1 MNRVCIFINRVCIF
15 IKNSIS
21 YSKFCST
28 RRLILSKL
36 HPFLGASLDSVV
48 TNVGNLETWGKEIK
62 CPVSE
67 LDQSI
72 NALKNKKFYL
82 ANGKIQLKR
91 SHEYFYQIQGQM
103 FCAQLERVDFV
114 VYLRKNLPLSVEI
127 VTFDKNFGKKFYHE
141 LSFSSEGLLSL
152 NCSPAEFK
160 EVKNYINMVAGR
172 LIKKR
177 KKTAIFNSHT
187 S

>member
-1 MNRVCIFINRVCIF
+1 
-15 IKNSIS
+15 
-21 YSKFCST
+21 
-28 RRLILSKL
+28 
-36 HPFLGASLDSVV
+36 
-48 TNVGNLETWGKEIK
+48 
-62 CPVSE
+62 
-67 LDQSI
+67 
-72 NALKNKKFYL
+72 
-82 ANGKIQLKR
+82 
-91 SHEYFYQIQGQM
+91 M
-103 FCAQLERVDFV
+103 FCAQLKRVDFV
-114 VYLRKNLPLSVEI
+114 VYFGKNLPLSVEI